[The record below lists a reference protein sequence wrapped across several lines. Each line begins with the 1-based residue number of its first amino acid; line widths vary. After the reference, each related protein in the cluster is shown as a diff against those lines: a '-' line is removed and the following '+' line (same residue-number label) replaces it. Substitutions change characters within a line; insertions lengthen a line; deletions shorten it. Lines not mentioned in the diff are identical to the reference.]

1 MTRQVHG
8 PRWNTWAETELWA
21 KTELWAEMELAGPDH
36 VWSLKICRHSVQP
49 QAIHPTTHP
58 PPCNSTDPTYH
69 NNMKYLE
76 SCNLKA
82 LIKQAITNL
91 ERKIIEGSITAAS
104 RKRRIAAHVSHP
116 FNNLE

>member
-1 MTRQVHG
+1 
-8 PRWNTWAETELWA
+8 
-21 KTELWAEMELAGPDH
+21 
-36 VWSLKICRHSVQP
+36 
-49 QAIHPTTHP
+49 
-58 PPCNSTDPTYH
+58 
-69 NNMKYLE
+69 MKYLE